1 MRPDRSSK
9 KYSTGKSPRGY
20 QRNKRGGNRLEQEE
34 WRPQTDRV
42 RTLVFQVLLAV
53 ETKDAYAN
61 LLLPPR
67 LTRAHIAGRDAGF
80 ATELTY
86 GTLRSQGYYDWIIN
100 ECSTPVSYT
109 HLTLPTICSV

>member
-1 MRPDRSSK
+1 MRSDRPSK
-9 KYSTGKSPRGY
+9 KYSAGNSPRDN
-20 QRNKRGGNRLEQEE
+20 RSRKRRENRSQQQE

-67 LTRAHIAGRDAGF
+67 L
-80 ATELTY
+80 
-86 GTLRSQGYYDWIIN
+86 
-100 ECSTPVSYT
+100 
-109 HLTLPTICSV
+109 

>member
-9 KYSTGKSPRGY
+9 KYSAGNSSRDNRSRRRGENRSP
-20 QRNKRGGNRLEQEE
+20 QQE

-67 LTRAHIAGRDAGF
+67 LTRAHIGGRDAGF

-86 GTLRSQGYYDWIIN
+86 GTLRSQGYYDWIID
-100 ECSTPVSYT
+100 ECSTRPVAA
-109 HLTLPTICSV
+109 LEKKC